1 MFFSLRFQDL
11 IDTNAVKFH
20 FGSGL
25 AILPSRGPASHACPA
40 GMYNYIQEV
49 IILQPFDMGTGK
61 LKSF

>member
-25 AILPSRGPASHACPA
+25 PILPNRGPVSHACPV
-40 GMYNYIQEV
+40 GMHNYIQEV